1 MYCVILLKRKK
12 QRDVPFASSFLQNDY
27 GYVINTL
34 KLFLHT
40 AIVVCSSVEMWVKC
54 PYHMFSL
61 IKGLFRFVPNGLSFV
76 LQLVLSVMKIHLLKR
91 LLISRS
97 TAALQNSQMGPDND
111 AGFKQTNK
119 LSKLTWKTKWSE
131 QWSISDLLYWF
142 SCAMRDYKFTY
153 TSIFK

>member
-1 MYCVILLKRKK
+1 M
-12 QRDVPFASSFLQNDY
+12 
-27 GYVINTL
+27 
-34 KLFLHT
+34 
-40 AIVVCSSVEMWVKC
+40 KC

-119 LSKLTWKTKWSE
+119 LSKLTWKTK
-131 QWSISDLLYWF
+131 
-142 SCAMRDYKFTY
+142 
-153 TSIFK
+153 